1 MTDIKLYNGDCLEY
15 MDKMIKEGAKV
26 DCIVTDPPYL
36 TTPRGNAGNSGG
48 MMQKAIN
55 RKGQVFSNN
64 NCPVSEWGPRIYELL
79 KDTGHCYI
87 MTNHKNLIGYLNC
100 LTGCG
105 FHFIKSLIWE
115 KDNKI
120 MGQYYMGKFEYILF
134 FRKGAGVKIN
144 ECGTPDIL
152 FMPNK
157 KLKGPDGKNL
167 HDTEKPV
174 KLMETLVRN
183 STKEGEV
190 VMDFAMGIGSTGV
203 ACKNLNRGFIGME
216 IDPDYFRI
224 AEQRI
229 YYEDYKF

>member
-1 MTDIKLYNGDCLEY
+1 MESIKLYNGDCLEY
-15 MDKMIKEGAKV
+15 MDKMIKEGLKV

-87 MTNHKNLIGYLNC
+87 MTNHKNLIEYLNC

-105 FHFIKSLIWE
+105 FHFIKSLIW
-115 KDNKI
+115 KKNNKL
-120 MGQYYMGKFEYILF
+120 MGQFFMSQFEYILF
-134 FRKGAGVKIN
+134 FRKGRGVKIN
-144 ECGTPDIL
+144 NCGTSDIL
-152 FMPNK
+152 EVPHK
-157 KLKGPDGKNL
+157 KLKDADGKNL

-174 KLMETLVRN
+174 KLMEILIEN
-183 STKEGEV
+183 STKENEV
-190 VMDFAMGIGSTGV
+190 VLDFAMGIGTTGV
-203 ACKNLNRGFIGME
+203 ACKNLNRSFIGIE
-216 IDPDYFRI
+216 IDDEYFNIAKERI
-224 AEQRI
+224 NEQ
-229 YYEDYKF
+229 DN

>member
-1 MTDIKLYNGDCLEY
+1 MENIKLYNGDCLEY
-15 MDKMIKEGAKV
+15 MNKMIKDDVKV

-87 MTNHKNLIGYLNC
+87 MTNHKNLMEYLNH

-152 FMPNK
+152 FVPNK

-229 YYEDYKF
+229 YYEDYRF

>member
-1 MTDIKLYNGDCLEY
+1 MLRDLITEKEYEMMDMYRQLYSISDDGELVVDKSKMCPIRDLLAPWESEKSFALNRIFKDKLILDKHVHYEKSQTDIENDLDTYIFCPGSTNTRIKHSGYPFYQKFREFIIDRSYDESNKLSLVETRVIADGLYALIDTDSLAANKYCGDSFDLP
-15 MDKMIKEGAKV
+15 M
-26 DCIVTDPPYL
+26 
-36 TTPRGNAGNSGG
+36 
-48 MMQKAIN
+48 
-55 RKGQVFSNN
+55 
-64 NCPVSEWGPRIYELL
+64 
-79 KDTGHCYI
+79 
-87 MTNHKNLIGYLNC
+87 
-100 LTGCG
+100 
-105 FHFIKSLIWE
+105 
-115 KDNKI
+115 
-120 MGQYYMGKFEYILF
+120 
-134 FRKGAGVKIN
+134 
-144 ECGTPDIL
+144 
-152 FMPNK
+152 
-157 KLKGPDGKNL
+157 PDGKNL

>member
-1 MTDIKLYNGDCLEY
+1 
-15 MDKMIKEGAKV
+15 
-26 DCIVTDPPYL
+26 
-36 TTPRGNAGNSGG
+36 
-48 MMQKAIN
+48 MQKAIN

-87 MTNHKNLIGYLNC
+87 MTNHKNLIEYLNY

-152 FMPNK
+152 FVPNK

>member
-87 MTNHKNLIGYLNC
+87 MTNHKNLIEYLNH

-105 FHFIKSLIWE
+105 FHFIKSLIW
-115 KDNKI
+115 KKNNKL
-120 MGQYYMGKFEYILF
+120 MGQFFMSEFEYILF

-144 ECGTPDIL
+144 NCGTSDVL
-152 FMPNK
+152 CVSNK

-174 KLMETLVRN
+174 KLMEILIGN